1 MATRSSK
8 RRIRSRKRN
17 FYDSLT
23 LLFAVDALVLNDD
36 WHLNNFAVLY
46 QGGMII
52 GPYLTILSPV
62 LPASVTLLE
71 ICMELS
77 QKCPA

>member
-1 MATRSSK
+1 M
-8 RRIRSRKRN
+8 IRLRNRN

-46 QGGMII
+46 QDGMII
-52 GPYLTILSPV
+52 APSLTILSPV
-62 LPASVTLLE
+62 LPVSVTLLE
-71 ICMELS
+71 ICMALS
-77 QKCPA
+77 QKCSA